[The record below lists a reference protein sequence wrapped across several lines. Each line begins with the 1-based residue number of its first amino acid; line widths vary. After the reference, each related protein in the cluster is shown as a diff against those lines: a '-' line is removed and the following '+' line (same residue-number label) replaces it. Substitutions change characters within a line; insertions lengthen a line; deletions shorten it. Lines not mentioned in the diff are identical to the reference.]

1 LRFFIQHTV
10 GLGRTLFI
18 EVVTQFKLEEIVKMP
33 NATATSL
40 NKVAKEKTKLIQE
53 FYEMEPIHV
62 KVRDP
67 RTKKEKKRAQG
78 EHLLYLWDDIYGNDP
93 LMKGIVV
100 ETVTGPSTPGMD
112 YYDDAKNAN
121 PAMPYQQLRALVGDG
136 GKWKWPEIW
145 KQLDLLPRRGLAWR
159 HIDDPSN
166 LGKIQ
171 NPNPDIVPLK
181 CLVVGGGP
189 VGVRLAIELA
199 LGGHR
204 VVLWEKRREVIDEKS
219 GLFKSVGFT
228 NRVNRPHINNFC
240 RNDLDRLNGRNFM
253 TPKMCYPV
261 FTNAHTSSI
270 GIDESQMLLMKTAL
284 MIGVDFRLG
293 VGFDGAEIDVE
304 NEKNQRPSWMCEFSC
319 DDIAIERYGMG
330 ESGTERFDCLFGCD
344 GGRSRV
350 RSSQVDWLGEPKT
363 RRYKKMFGI
372 VSNLRKVSKSKLRE
386 LGYSDGLE
394 PEDRAGQTT
403 GVFFYKASYHNYF
416 IVHPSADEM
425 AANGIPWKGI
435 FAFDKAGEE
444 KHQEKSN
451 MKSNLKT
458 YITKKAKELNIPID
472 ETLENDGFV
481 AAPNDV
487 MGFDFSEFYNCEKN
501 AACFVPPLDW
511 DIDRDGE
518 WEIHCPLV
526 ALCGDAVADPN
537 WLLGVGLR
545 RGWTSAMDACF
556 FADNIYNNKSFN
568 GKPPDLE
575 NPITEPIEW
584 AEHMDNIMNL
594 MQKVGN
600 ASREGKLS
608 EEMDTGM
615 LATKGPIVQQLRKKL
630 RSQKVEPPVP
640 PYQIPVSP
648 FYRYK
653 EYQLTV
659 NKNYS
664 GKNLHVNEHP
674 WTIREIA
681 IFEHNN
687 KYVEKGDAIKRRVT
701 RPTAAMLTW
710 PKRFDCSAFW
720 GMMKL
725 LEFDGKA
732 APGEKSLPGATTR
745 TGLKAPEPESIAK
758 PKFDQSEVSQRAS
771 RKSNRLRESLVVAA
785 MSGPHETQ
793 DGGNTNAGIQSLL
806 NRFQK
811 SPSARKLDEAPKSLS
826 QDARSPLPIRFRK
839 PAVAASPAPFSKE
852 DMKAIK
858 RLSTQLADDSDRPRM
873 PSAGVTVD
881 ASLMQELN
889 VRRVMAEQD
898 VLKAKLA
905 YAKAE
910 VTKVKYE
917 KEAINAKLAYAE
929 AEVQSVQALMDAY
942 KDMEEMMAGINKV

>member
-1 LRFFIQHTV
+1 MSIT
-10 GLGRTLFI
+10 G
-18 EVVTQFKLEEIVKMP
+18 
-33 NATATSL
+33 TAL
-40 NKVAKEKTKLIQE
+40 NKIAKEKTKLLQE

-62 KVRDP
+62 TVKDP
-67 RTKKEKKRAQG
+67 RTKKEKPHAQG
-78 EHLLYLWDDIYGNDP
+78 EHLLYLWDKIYGNDP
-93 LMKGIVV
+93 VMKTIVV
-100 ETVTGPSTPGMD
+100 ETVVGPTTPDMD
-112 YYDDAKNAN
+112 YYDDPVNAN

-145 KQLDLLPRRGLAWR
+145 KNLDLLPRRGPAWR

-171 NPNPDIVPLK
+171 NPNPDITPLK

-189 VGVRLAIELA
+189 VGIRLAIELA

-204 VVLWEKRREVIDEKS
+204 VQLWEKRREIIDEKT

-270 GIDESQMLLMKTAL
+270 GIDECQMLLMKTAL
-284 MIGVDFRLG
+284 LIGVDFRLG
-293 VGFDGAEIDVE
+293 VGYDGADIEIE
-304 NEKNQRPSWMCEFSC
+304 NEKNQRPSWMVEYST
-319 DDIAIERYGMG
+319 DEIARERYGME

-350 RSSQVDWLGEPKT
+350 RQSQVDWLGEPKT
-363 RRYKKMFGI
+363 RVYKKMFGI
-372 VSNLRKVSKSKLRE
+372 VSNLRKVSRKKLIE
-386 LGYSDGLE
+386 LGYTDGLE

-416 IVHPSADEM
+416 IVHPSAEEM
-425 AANGIPWKGI
+425 EANNIPWKGI
-435 FAFDKAGEE
+435 FAFDKAGGAVN
-444 KHQEKSN
+444 QEQTE
-451 MKSNLKT
+451 MKKNLKI
-458 YITKKAKELNIPID
+458 YITKKAKELGIPID
-472 ETLENDGFV
+472 EKLENDGFV

-501 AACFVPPLDW
+501 AAAFVPPLDW
-511 DIDRDGE
+511 DVDRDGE

-556 FADNIYNNKSFN
+556 FADNLYNNKSFN
-568 GKPPDLE
+568 GKPPDLD
-575 NPITEPIEW
+575 NPITDPVDW
-584 AEHMDNIMNL
+584 SEHMDNIMNL

-615 LATKGPIVQQLRKKL
+615 LAAKGPVVQQIKKRL
-630 RSQKVEPPVP
+630 KSQKVEPPVP
-640 PYQIPVSP
+640 TYLIPVSP

-653 EYQLTV
+653 EFQLTV
-659 NKNYS
+659 NQNYS

-674 WTIREIA
+674 WTTRELA
-681 IFEHNN
+681 IFDHNA
-687 KYVEKGDAIKRRVT
+687 KYVERGDAIKRRVT

-710 PKRFDCSAFW
+710 PKRFECSAFW
-720 GMMKL
+720 GMMKML
-725 LEFDGKA
+725 SIDGKA
-732 APGEKSLPGATTR
+732 APGEKALPSSASSSAKPRSATPP
-745 TGLKAPEPESIAK
+745 PEPAK
-758 PKFDQSEVSQRAS
+758 PKFDTTEVSSRAS
-771 RKSNRLRESLVVAA
+771 KKSNRLRESLVVAA
-785 MSGPHETQ
+785 MSGPHDNEDDNQ
-793 DGGNTNAGIQSLL
+793 TNAGIKSLL
-806 NRFQK
+806 NKFQR
-811 SPSARKLDEAPKSLS
+811 PSSRKMQQNEESSQHNSVPKD
-826 QDARSPLPIRFRK
+826 QASPLPIRFNRA
-839 PAVAASPAPFSKE
+839 PPVDAGPPPFSPD

-858 RLSTQLADDSDRPRM
+858 RLSTQLDNNKLGAVAAP
-873 PSAGVTVD
+873 ATVD
-881 ASLMQELN
+881 SSLMQELN
-889 VRRVMAEQD
+889 LQRVKAEQD
-898 VLKAKLA
+898 VLKAKLT

-910 VTKVKYE
+910 MAKAKAD
-917 KEAINAKLAYAE
+917 KEAANAKIAYAE
-929 AEVQSVQALMDAY
+929 AEYQATQSLLQSY
-942 KDMEEMMAGINKV
+942 KDMEEMLADMK

>member
-1 LRFFIQHTV
+1 MAPT
-10 GLGRTLFI
+10 
-18 EVVTQFKLEEIVKMP
+18 
-33 NATATSL
+33 NATPTAL
-40 NKVAKEKTKLIQE
+40 NKIAKEKSKLLQE
-53 FYEMEPIHV
+53 MFEIEPIHV
-62 KVRDP
+62 HVKDP
-67 RTKKEKKRAQG
+67 RTKKVKERAQG
-78 EHLLYLWDDIYGNDP
+78 EHLLYLWDKIYGDDP
-93 LMKGIVV
+93 VMKSIVV
-100 ETVTGPSTPGMD
+100 ETVTGPSTPDKD
-112 YYDDAKNAN
+112 YYDDINAN

-145 KQLDLLPRRGLAWR
+145 KQLDLLPRRGPAWR

-166 LGKIQ
+166 LGKIE
-171 NPNPDIVPLK
+171 NPNPDIKPLK

-189 VGVRLAIELA
+189 VGIRLAIELA

-204 VVLWEKRREVIDEKS
+204 VVLWEKRREVIDEES
-219 GLFKSVGFT
+219 GMFKSVGFT

-270 GIDESQMLLMKTAL
+270 GIDECQMLLMKTAL
-284 MIGVDFRLG
+284 LIGVDFRLG
-293 VGFDGAEIDVE
+293 VGFDGADVDIE
-304 NEKNQRPSWMCEFSC
+304 NEKNQRPSWMCQYST
-319 DDIAIERYGMG
+319 DDIAAKRYGMD

-350 RSSQVDWLGEPKT
+350 RGSQEEWLGQPKT
-363 RRYKKMFGI
+363 RLYKKMFGI

-416 IVHPSADEM
+416 IVHPSAEEM
-425 AANGIPWKGI
+425 EANGIPWKGI
-435 FAFDKAGEE
+435 FAFDKAGGE
-444 KHQEKSN
+444 KNQEKN
-451 MKSNLKT
+451 ELKAT
-458 YITKKAKELNIPID
+458 LKKYITKKAKELNIPID

-487 MGFDFSEFYNCEKN
+487 MGFDFSEFYNCEKS
-501 AACFVPPLDW
+501 AACFVPPLNW
-511 DIDRDGE
+511 DVDEDGE

-568 GKPPDLE
+568 GKPPDLDD
-575 NPITEPIEW
+575 PIEEPVDW
-584 AEHMDNIMNL
+584 SEHMDNIMNL

-615 LATKGPIVQQLRKKL
+615 LANKGPVVQQIRKRLK
-630 RSQKVEPPVP
+630 SQKVEPPVP

-664 GKNLHVNEHP
+664 GKNLHVNTHP
-674 WTIREIA
+674 WTTREVA
-681 IFEHNN
+681 IYEHNN
-687 KYVEKGDAIKRRVT
+687 KYVERGDAIKRKVT

-710 PKRFDCSAFW
+710 PKRFECSAFW

-725 LEFDGKA
+725 LSIDGKA
-732 APGEKSLPGATTR
+732 APGNKDGVGVTGKSSAPRPKT
-745 TGLKAPEPESIAK
+745 PEPEPIAK
-758 PKFDQSEVSQRAS
+758 PKFDTTEVNQKATV
-771 RKSNRLRESLVVAA
+771 KKNRLRESLVMAA
-785 MSGPHETQ
+785 MSGPHETGA
-793 DGGNTNAGIQSLL
+793 DESTNAGIQGLL
-806 NRFQK
+806 SKFGQPKSIRKLKHQEEEPAQK
-811 SPSARKLDEAPKSLS
+811 SSLPD
-826 QDARSPLPIRFRK
+826 QTSPLPIRFRK
-839 PAVAASPAPFSKE
+839 APPPDVLPGGFSKD

-858 RLSTQLADDSDRPRM
+858 RLSTQLADDSTRPRM
-873 PSAGVTVD
+873 PSTGATVD
-881 ASLMQELN
+881 SSLMSELN
-889 VRRVMAEQD
+889 LNRVKFEQD
-898 VLKAKLA
+898 ALKAKLA

-910 VTKVKYE
+910 VQKVKME
-917 KEAINAKLAYAE
+917 KEAVALKLVYAE
-929 AEVQSVQALMDAY
+929 TEVQSVQKLLEAY
-942 KDMEEMMAGINKV
+942 KDMEDMMKDMH